1 MPMIEIKGEPSTTD
15 LRVFA
20 LAWLAFFLVLG
31 WLARGGGD
39 GLAIAAGVT
48 GACVVVSLLFNREQ
62 SRKTQ
67 ATGLAFPAVLL
78 GLWSAGL
85 LEDEASRERLLAMIF
100 GAMLTIGV
108 TGCVLSLAMRAV
120 ARRLYRVWMN
130 AGMPIG
136 WTVAHAVLGV
146 GFFGVITP
154 IALVMKL
161 IGHDPMN
168 RSFDRK
174 AETYWTRHEQ
184 VKDAKRYFRQ
194 F

>member
-20 LAWLAFFLVLG
+20 LAWLAFFLLLG
-31 WLARGGGD
+31 WAAGGN

-48 GACVVVSLLFNREQ
+48 GVCIVVSLLFNREQ
-62 SRKTQ
+62 SRKSQ
-67 ATGLAFPAVLL
+67 ATGLAFPLVLL
-78 GLWSAGL
+78 GLWSVGL
-85 LEDEASRERLLAMIF
+85 VEDEASRGRLLAMVF

-108 TGCVLSLAMRAV
+108 TGCVLSLALRAV
-120 ARRLYRVWMN
+120 ARRLYRVWVN

-154 IALVMKL
+154 IGLVMKL
-161 IGHDPMN
+161 VRHDPMN
-168 RSFDRK
+168 RSFDRTK
-174 AETYWTRHEQ
+174 ETYWDRHEQ
-184 VKDAKRYFRQ
+184 VKDAKRYLRQ

>member
-1 MPMIEIKGEPSTTD
+1 MPMIEIKAEPSTTD

-20 LAWLAFFLVLG
+20 LAWLAFFLILG
-31 WLARGGGD
+31 WLAGGS

-48 GACVVVSLLFNREQ
+48 GVCVLISLLFNRER
-62 SRKTQ
+62 SRKSQ
-67 ATGLAFPAVLL
+67 ATALAFPIGLL
-78 GLWSAGL
+78 GLWSVGL
-85 LEDEASRERLLAMIF
+85 VEDEASRDRLQAMVF

-108 TGCVLSLAMRAV
+108 TGCVLSLALRAV

-130 AGMPIG
+130 AGVPIG
-136 WTVAHAVLGV
+136 WTIAHAVLGV
-146 GFFGVITP
+146 GFFGVIMP
-154 IALVMKL
+154 IGLVMKL
-161 IGHDPMN
+161 LGHDPMN